1 MGVLTV
7 ADPVDATRIIQTAL
21 TPVFLLSGIGTL
33 LNVFNQRLARVA
45 DHTSHVADL
54 VAAADEDDPEQARM
68 QRHYRRLI
76 RRRSALDASVVLGAL
91 AGGTTCAAAFALF
104 LVTIRDST
112 GSAVELWLFGSSLGC
127 TIAALTAF
135 LVDTVLGWHGLRVDG
150 PTPKPRG

>member
-1 MGVLTV
+1 MGLLTV

-45 DHTSHVADL
+45 DHTSHVADSL
-54 VAAADEDDPEQARM
+54 AAAEDELEQEKMR
-68 QRHYRRLI
+68 RHYRRLI
-76 RRRSALDASVVLGAL
+76 RRRSALDASVVLGAM

-104 LVTIRDST
+104 LVTIRDSA
-112 GSAVELWLFGSSLGC
+112 GSVVELWLFGASLGC
-127 TIAALTAF
+127 TIAALAAF

>member
-1 MGVLTV
+1 M

-54 VAAADEDDPEQARM
+54 VAAAQGDPEQAKMR
-68 QRHYRRLI
+68 RHYRRLI

-104 LVTIRDST
+104 LVTIRDSA
-112 GSAVELWLFGSSLGC
+112 GSVVELWLFGASLGC
-127 TIAALTAF
+127 TIAALAAF

>member
-1 MGVLTV
+1 MAVLTV

-54 VAAADEDDPEQARM
+54 LAAADDVAQRAKLL
-68 QRHYRRLI
+68 RHYVRLI

-91 AGGTTCAAAFALF
+91 AGGATCAAAFALF
-104 LVTIRDST
+104 LVSIRDST
-112 GSAVELWLFGSSLGC
+112 GSVVELWLFGSALGC
-127 TIAALTAF
+127 TIAALMAF

-150 PTPKPRG
+150 PPPKP

>member
-1 MGVLTV
+1 MAALTV

-45 DHTSHVADL
+45 DHTSHVADSL
-54 VAAADEDDPEQARM
+54 AAADGDPEQAKLR
-68 QRHYRRLI
+68 RHYQRLI

-104 LVTIRDST
+104 LVTIRDSA
-112 GSAVELWLFGSSLGC
+112 GSVVELWLFGASLGC
-127 TIAALTAF
+127 TIAALGAF